1 MPERDARSMIGPMD
15 AENRLMNYGRQWQ
28 ASSVTNDVSFQP
40 QELGN
45 HRDLVPDFDDLGRHS
60 ERMSAWKDE
69 LGKHD
74 INVGESDKVAY
85 SASSSLQFYVAL
97 AIGGI
102 IAGVGLGWSFG
113 VTKHQLFASNPA
125 TTLQKQT
132 ITRMPALNEKTT
144 ATSNSQKSAP
154 IAASREPEPNS
165 SSAPTREPRLSTKTL
180 PSKAKH
186 DSASSEVL
194 VATAQQRGK
203 TLNRAAP
210 VPETKPQTVE
220 GWMIRDIVGNTVV
233 LEGPEGVWRV
243 TQGDTVPGVGK
254 VGSIVRWGNRWIVST
269 TRGLIST
276 Q

>member
-1 MPERDARSMIGPMD
+1 MPERDARSRIGPMD
-15 AENRLMNYGRQWQ
+15 AEDRLMNYGRQWQ

-45 HRDLVPDFDDLGRHS
+45 HRGLVPHFDDLGRHS

-74 INVGESDKVAY
+74 INVGESDKIAY

-102 IAGVGLGWSFG
+102 IAVVGLGWSFG
-113 VTKHQLFASNPA
+113 VHQLFASNPA
-125 TTLQKQT
+125 TTLQKQM
-132 ITRMPALNEKTT
+132 ITGMPPLNEKTT
-144 ATSNSQKSAP
+144 ATSNSQNSVP
-154 IAASREPEPNS
+154 VAASREPEPNT
-165 SSAPTREPRLSTKTL
+165 SSAPTRESRLSTKAL

-186 DSASSEVL
+186 NGASSEVL

-269 TRGLIST
+269 TRGLISS